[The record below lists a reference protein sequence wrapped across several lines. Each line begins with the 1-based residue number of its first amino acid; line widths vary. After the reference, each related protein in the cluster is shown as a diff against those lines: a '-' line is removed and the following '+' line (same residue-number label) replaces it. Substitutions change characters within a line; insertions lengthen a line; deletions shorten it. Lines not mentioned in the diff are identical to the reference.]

1 MKRQDEKRR
10 NAPEAKLFAVV
21 APFRALLAPALAL
34 VVVAVIAGCADDMT
48 RPAAGT
54 SGQVAQDV
62 AGPAPLGDPSVGL
75 GRKLDDRAAL
85 TALYEAT
92 DGPNWIESD
101 KWLTEAPLGDWHGVA
116 TDESGR
122 VQQLWLSDNGLTGKV
137 PAALGSL
144 ASLVGLGLSNNDLTG
159 EIPVELG
166 NLANLQFLE
175 LGNNGLAGPM
185 PAELGDLAAL
195 VELGLSNNELTGGVP
210 AQLGDLVNLQ
220 VLELSNNDLAGDVPV
235 ELGGLAGLKRL
246 VLWGNELTG
255 QVPAQLGNL
264 DSLQALE
271 LGHNDLTGEV
281 PRELGNLANL
291 WYLGLSSNGL
301 TGEVPAELGS
311 LANLERL
318 DLSANALTGALP
330 AELGNLD
337 NLVSLLWG
345 DNAGLCAPGTR
356 QSLDFVAR
364 LQEQGGAFCHD
375 ADVSA
380 LESLYDLADG
390 PNWKSSDGWR
400 QPGPLSDWHGVRADS
415 VTGRVVELDLSRNGL
430 SGALPGS
437 IASMQAL
444 RGLRVDGNPALGG
457 RLALSMTVLPL
468 QILRY
473 GGTSLCT
480 PAEPSFRSWLRA
492 IPSHEG
498 SGVECPPLVDRE
510 VLELL
515 YRSNGGPDW
524 VHSDNWLTD
533 APLRAW
539 HGVETDEQGRIQKLD
554 LSENGLTGEMP
565 TELGG
570 LGSLEQLDLSSNE
583 LAGEVP
589 SALGSLGALRWLDLS
604 ENGLTG
610 EMPAELGDLGSLERL
625 DLSNNELTGDLP
637 SALGK
642 LANLQ
647 RLGLS
652 QNGLT
657 GEMPSALGNLG
668 GLRSLDLS
676 NNELAGKVPEALG
689 SLGDLQSLD
698 ISDNDLTGAL
708 PAALGDLANLERL
721 NLRDNGLTG
730 ALPAALGSLGS
741 LRSLRLDNND
751 LTGALPAAL
760 GNLANLERLD
770 LDDNAGMS
778 GALPRALTA
787 LDLSE
792 LLLGGT
798 GLCVRRDDAAVQS
811 WLRSIP
817 RWRVRACKT
826 RDDRTAT
833 ATATAYV
840 VQAVQSAAFPVPLVA
855 GRPGSLRVFVSVPEA
870 GNARMPSA
878 RATFHQA
885 DGSEWSV
892 EVPSGNG
899 AVPAEPAEGSLSA
912 SANVDVPGK
921 VLRPGVEMVVEV
933 DPDSVLDPALG
944 VPRRIPAT
952 GRTALPVHELPS
964 FDVTAVPFLWKT
976 EPDSSI
982 LDVTRGMT
990 PDDPLFEPTRRLLP
1004 VGAMS
1009 VTVHEPV
1016 WTSSNDAF
1024 DLLEE
1029 TEAIRTLE
1037 SGDGYWMGTMQATT
1051 PDGLL
1056 GVAMIRGR
1064 ASFVRPSPGTIAHE
1078 FGHNLSLLHAPCGGP
1093 AGVDPAYPDRRGG
1106 IGAWGWDRRSRRP
1119 VPPGRKDLMGY
1130 CRSVWIGDYH
1140 FANAFRWRMHDEANV
1155 GAFAGPSTRIL
1166 LLWGGVDARGK
1177 PFLNPAFVVRAR
1189 PSLLER
1195 AGEWRIVGE
1204 ADDGRA
1210 LFDRSFDMATTADG
1224 DGRASFAF
1232 ALPAE
1237 SEWANAL
1244 ARVVLTGAGGSAEI
1258 DASVLPPMTL
1268 LLDAGTG
1275 RVRGILRDWSE
1286 PGAVLP
1292 DPAGALPDAARA
1304 LPDPGL
1310 ELQTSRGVPA
1320 PEAWGR

>member
-1 MKRQDEKRR
+1 MGRQPTRPSWQLSPMPSR
-10 NAPEAKLFAVV
+10 AGSAKHRHAGETRLDKDAIVTNWTKATTGRV
-21 APFRALLAPALAL
+21 AFVRPLALA
-34 VVVAVIAGCADDMT
+34 VAVAVIAGCADDMT
-48 RPAAGT
+48 QPADGT

-62 AGPAPLGDPSVGL
+62 AGPAPHGDPSVGL
-75 GRKLDDRAAL
+75 ARKGGDRAAL

-101 KWLTEAPLGDWHGVA
+101 KWLTDAPLGDWHGVA

-122 VQQLWLSDNGLTGKV
+122 VQQLWLSDNGLTGKL

-175 LGNNGLAGPM
+175 LGNNGLAGSM
-185 PAELGDLAAL
+185 PAELGDLTAL
-195 VELGLSNNELTGGVP
+195 VELGLSNNDLRSEIP
-210 AQLGDLVNLQ
+210 AELGDLANLQ
-220 VLELSNNDLAGDVPV
+220 VLELSNNDLAGALPA
-235 ELGGLAGLKRL
+235 ELGGLADLRRL
-246 VLWGNELTG
+246 VLWGNDLTG
-255 QVPAQLGNL
+255 EVPAQLGDL
-264 DSLQALE
+264 ASLQTLD

-281 PRELGNLANL
+281 PEELGSLANL

-498 SGVECPPLVDRE
+498 NGVECPPLTDRE

-524 VHSDNWLTD
+524 AHSDKWLTD
-533 APLRAW
+533 APLAAW
-539 HGVETDEQGRIQKLD
+539 HRVETDEQGRIQKLD

-570 LGSLEQLDLSSNE
+570 LGSLE
-583 LAGEVP
+583 
-589 SALGSLGALRWLDLS
+589 
-604 ENGLTG
+604 
-610 EMPAELGDLGSLERL
+610 RL
-625 DLSNNELTGDLP
+625 DLSNNELTGEVP
-637 SALGK
+637 AALGN
-642 LANLQ
+642 LGNLQ
-647 RLGLS
+647 WLDLS
-652 QNGLT
+652 QNGLA
-657 GEMPSALGNLG
+657 GEMPAKLGNLDS
-668 GLRSLDLS
+668 LRSLDLS
-676 NNELAGKVPEALG
+676 NNELAGEVPEALG
-689 SLGDLQSLD
+689 SLGDLRSLD
-698 ISDNDLTGAL
+698 LSNNDLTGAL
-708 PAALGDLANLERL
+708 PAALGDLASLERL

-751 LTGALPAAL
+751 LTGDLPAAL

-855 GRPGSLRVFVSVPEA
+855 GRPGLLRVFVSVPEA
-870 GNARMPSA
+870 GNARVPAA

-892 EVPSGNG
+892 EVPTGNG

-912 SANVDVPGK
+912 SANVEVPGK

-933 DPDSVLDPALG
+933 DPDGVLDPTLG
-944 VPRRIPAT
+944 VPRRVPAT
-952 GRTALPVHELPS
+952 GRTALAVHELPS

-1037 SGDGYWMGTMQATT
+1037 SGDGYWMGAMQATT

-1106 IGAWGWDRRSRRP
+1106 IGAWGWDRRSGRP

-1140 FANAFRWRMHDEANV
+1140 FANSFRWRMHDEANV
-1155 GAFAGPSTRIL
+1155 GAFAGPSTRVL

-1204 ADDGRA
+1204 ADDGRV
-1210 LFDRSFDMATTADG
+1210 LFDRAFHMAATADG
-1224 DGRASFAF
+1224 DGRASFA
-1232 ALPAE
+1232 LVVPAE
-1237 SEWANAL
+1237 PEWANIL
-1244 ARVVLTGAGGSAEI
+1244 ARIVLTGAGGAAEI
-1258 DASVLPPMTL
+1258 DVSALPPMTL
-1268 LLDAGTG
+1268 LLDRDTG
-1275 RVRGILRDWSE
+1275 RVRGIMRNW
-1286 PGAVLP
+1286 P
-1292 DPAGALPDAARA
+1292 DPGGALPDAAGA
-1304 LPDPGL
+1304 LPEPGL
-1310 ELQTSRGVPA
+1310 AVQTSRGVPA